1 MNKQQSVAT
10 VLEALREIVRFWRT
24 LLAEAGAR
32 KLLVVSAL
40 TLLSGLSEGLALLL
54 LAPLIQ
60 SLNPAGAIE
69 GGMTWLPQLLQRFGM
84 RPNLIGVLALFL
96 SVAVARSFV
105 IRQNDLDLARLRLDF
120 LRDTRVRLYSVM
132 AHANWSFLRR
142 RRPADLLS
150 ALTAE
155 TDRLDSAV
163 YYALQLPGRAVLIAA
178 QVAAAFFIAPALT
191 LAALGVGLLLAWL
204 TRGLLGES
212 LRLGEMLSTAYQD
225 YFHLVSEFLAGL
237 KITKTFVAEERHVSA
252 FAGAIDEV
260 RGNLVS
266 FARNQANARLVQEVA
281 GACSIVFFLWGSV
294 VLFRMPIAEVLV
306 LALIFYR
313 LLPMVQVLQQDAQ
326 QLLHTAPAARTIVDL
341 ARACTAARETGEC
354 LPQPV
359 FGLHR
364 DIRFE
369 RVSFRHDE
377 NGVHALSDV
386 SLRLPAGTLTVL
398 SGPSG
403 GGKSTLL
410 DLLAGL
416 LKPYQGTVWIDDLE
430 LTEGLAPAW
439 RRSIAYVL
447 QESFLFHDT
456 IRTNLLIAKP
466 DASEGE
472 IREALT
478 LSGTAAFVD
487 ALPQGVDTVVGDR
500 GARFSGGER
509 QRLALA
515 RALLRKP
522 SLLILDEPTSSLDEH
537 SEQII
542 LNGIERLKGFM
553 TMIMV
558 THRPERLQ
566 RADQFLRIDGGKLVR
581 LEASGVFTSPVP
593 LESLIQG

>member
-212 LRLGEMLSTAYQD
+212 
-225 YFHLVSEFLAGL
+225 
-237 KITKTFVAEERHVSA
+237 SA
-252 FAGAIDEV
+252 SG
-260 RGNLVS
+260 
-266 FARNQANARLVQEVA
+266 RNA
-281 GACSIVFFLWGSV
+281 F
-294 VLFRMPIAEVLV
+294 
-306 LALIFYR
+306 
-313 LLPMVQVLQQDAQ
+313 D
-326 QLLHTAPAARTIVDL
+326 
-341 ARACTAARETGEC
+341 
-354 LPQPV
+354 
-359 FGLHR
+359 
-364 DIRFE
+364 
-369 RVSFRHDE
+369 RVSRLFSPSFRISRGLEDHQD
-377 NGVHALSDV
+377 
-386 SLRLPAGTLTVL
+386 LR
-398 SGPSG
+398 
-403 GGKSTLL
+403 
-410 DLLAGL
+410 
-416 LKPYQGTVWIDDLE
+416 
-430 LTEGLAPAW
+430 
-439 RRSIAYVL
+439 R
-447 QESFLFHDT
+447 
-456 IRTNLLIAKP
+456 
-466 DASEGE
+466 
-472 IREALT
+472 
-478 LSGTAAFVD
+478 
-487 ALPQGVDTVVGDR
+487 
-500 GARFSGGER
+500 
-509 QRLALA
+509 
-515 RALLRKP
+515 
-522 SLLILDEPTSSLDEH
+522 
-537 SEQII
+537 
-542 LNGIERLKGFM
+542 
-553 TMIMV
+553 
-558 THRPERLQ
+558 
-566 RADQFLRIDGGKLVR
+566 
-581 LEASGVFTSPVP
+581 
-593 LESLIQG
+593 